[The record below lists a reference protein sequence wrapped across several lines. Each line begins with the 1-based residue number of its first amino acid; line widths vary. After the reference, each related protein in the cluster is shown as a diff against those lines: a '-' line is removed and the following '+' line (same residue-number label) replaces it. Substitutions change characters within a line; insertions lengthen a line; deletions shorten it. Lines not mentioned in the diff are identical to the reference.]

1 MIALFSFLHFLGMS
15 FLVGGEPLVAMIAIR
30 SEKND
35 NALRFFV
42 DFLWNIVIFM
52 WIGMILTLIGGLG
65 MVLNGVNA
73 GGGLFVVKALLYVLV
88 AIVSFLLFLNVSK
101 VKAAA
106 TVDFR
111 GLRSNLFFK
120 RMDMLS
126 KIDMVLILAIVV
138 VSVLIK

>member
-1 MIALFSFLHFLGMS
+1 M
-15 FLVGGEPLVAMIAIR
+15 GGEPLVALIAIR

-42 DFLWNIVIFM
+42 DFLWNIVIYM
-52 WIGMILTLIGGLG
+52 WIGMILTLIGGMG
-65 MVLNGVNA
+65 MVLNGVNS
-73 GGGLFVVKALLYVLV
+73 GGSLFTVKALLYVFV
-88 AIVSFLLFLNVSK
+88 AIVSFFLFLNISR

-106 TVDFR
+106 TVDFK
-111 GLRSNLFFK
+111 GLRSNPVFK

-138 VSVLIK
+138 LSVIIKQ